1 VAAPP
6 LVIAHRGDSAHRP
19 ENTLA
24 SFAGALEVGAALV
37 ELDVQLTA
45 DASVIVIHDP
55 TLDRTTTGRGDVR
68 RLTLAEVR
76 EVSAGYPDRFG
87 NTYAGERVPRF
98 AEALALLRGRARVLV
113 EIKTESVTD
122 DAEGG
127 LEARVVEEVRRA
139 GMVGDAAIISFD
151 HRAVMRL
158 QALAP
163 EITRGQLFGRTTADE
178 VLAHAREAG
187 CDLVMPHKGQLTDA
201 LVGRVRAA
209 GLKLATWVVD
219 EPKELKQLARF
230 GLYGVGS
237 NRPGVL
243 LEAIADGLLDDP

>member
-1 VAAPP
+1 LAAPP

-45 DASVIVIHDP
+45 DGHVIVIHDP

-76 EVSAGYPDRFG
+76 AVSAGYPDRFG
-87 NTYAGERVPRF
+87 GAYAGERVPTF
-98 AEALALLRGRARVLV
+98 ADALALLRGRARVLV

-127 LEARVVEEVRRA
+127 IEARVTEDVRRA
-139 GMVGDAAIISFD
+139 GMAGEAALISFD
-151 HRAVMRL
+151 HRAIVRL

-163 EITRGQLFGRTTADE
+163 EMARGRLFGRTTADE
-178 VLAHAREAG
+178 VLAHAGEAG
-187 CDLVMPHKGQLTDA
+187 CDLVMPHKSQLTDV
-201 LVGRVRAA
+201 LVERVHAA

-219 EPKELKQLARF
+219 EPEELKALARY

-243 LEAIADGLLDDP
+243 LDAIADGLLDAP